1 MEAGM
6 RHRLTADLVLAF
18 ALAVSAT
25 AGAEALPP
33 QAGSRQTSAP
43 ARQDIHHVALRDGS
57 QVYGVI
63 VSEDDAS
70 MTVRTIAGATVR
82 AARDQIAAVTRVQ
95 GTVVGDEFWL
105 EDGVGSRLFLGP
117 TGRALG
123 RGDSYIAIDS
133 LFLPMFQVGV
143 TDRFSVGV
151 GKPFYVF
158 TKAVWVTPKFQ
169 VYRSAKTAASVG
181 LLHTFGTIGDIGG
194 AAYGVVTR
202 GSSDNSAT
210 AGVGWIYEDSRD
222 DGPREGTPFLLIGGE
237 RRVGRRIKVVT
248 ESYVFRDGAMVS
260 VGGRWITRSFS
271 FEAGIL
277 TPIGGDGLYPGPFF
291 NFIWHRKG
299 RPGS

>member
-1 MEAGM
+1 M
-6 RHRLTADLVLAF
+6 RHRLTAILVITF
-18 ALAVSAT
+18 ALAVVSR
-25 AGAEALPP
+25 AGAALPP
-33 QAGSRQTSAP
+33 QAAGSQAVPSTPQAI
-43 ARQDIHHVALRDGS
+43 QHVALRDGS
-57 QVYGVI
+57 QLCGVI
-63 VSEDDAS
+63 VSEDPTS
-70 MTVRTIAGATVR
+70 ITLRTIAGATVR
-82 AARDQIAAVTRVQ
+82 AARDQIVAVTPVKGR
-95 GTVVGDEFWL
+95 VVGDEFWL
-105 EDGVGSRLFLGP
+105 QDGVGSRLFLGP
-117 TGRALG
+117 TGRTLG

-158 TKAVWVTPKFQ
+158 TKAVWVTPKFR

-202 GSSDNSAT
+202 GSSDNSVT

-237 RRVGRRIKVVT
+237 RRVGRRSKVLT
-248 ESYVFRDGAMVS
+248 ESYVFRDGAIVS
-260 VGGRWITRSFS
+260 VGGRLITRTFS

-291 NFIWHRKG
+291 NFIWHRK
-299 RPGS
+299 RR